1 MSSDLFVELE
11 HDDKERII
19 TMQCLTQSPCK
30 HRNSANELSVIH
42 SKVLIINCA

>member
-30 HRNSANELSVIH
+30 HRNSANELSVNAAAC
-42 SKVLIINCA
+42 VL

>member
-11 HDDKERII
+11 HDDKECIL

-30 HRNSANELSVIH
+30 HGNSANELSVNAAAC
-42 SKVLIINCA
+42 VL